1 MLEKTIL
8 MLSLSSTKT
17 INRVYLEASSNEK
30 WIYIDY
36 ISIDED
42 LRQTHYYIKFVVEDC
57 RCSYF

>member
-1 MLEKTIL
+1 

-17 INRVYLEASSNEK
+17 INRVYLDASSNEK
-30 WIYIDY
+30 WIVLYIDY